1 MALIDVK
8 AKLSRVIPLLV
19 IGFVGVFLINILRL
33 LVVFLSFDFLGIS
46 IGNTVHVYAGYTLFI
61 IWVLVFWGLAF
72 KYLSPENWATVVSP
86 VLSRRAAARSEP
98 LRPPARFP
106 SW

>member
-8 AKLSRVIPLLV
+8 AKLSRVIPLLA

-72 KYLSPENWATVVSP
+72 KYLSPKPATVVTP
-86 VLSRRAAARSEP
+86 VVPPEQQPGLVIETSCKTP
-98 LRPPARFP
+98 LL
-106 SW
+106 